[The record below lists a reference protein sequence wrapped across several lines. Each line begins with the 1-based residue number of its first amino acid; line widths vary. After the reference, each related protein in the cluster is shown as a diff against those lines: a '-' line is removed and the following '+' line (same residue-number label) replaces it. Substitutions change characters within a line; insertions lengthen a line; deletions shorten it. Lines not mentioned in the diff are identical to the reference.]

1 MNPSRLWYF
10 AAPVVFVAGVLGARD
25 LISTRLD
32 AVAASM
38 RRFVVPGTVELTL
51 EQPGTYTIYHEASGV
66 IDGKLYVSE
75 NVNGLQVRVA
85 AVPGDAP
92 VPVSTPGGS
101 ETYSLSG
108 ASGVAVLAFDAAAA
122 GRYRLTAGYDGGK
135 TEPKVVLMVARGMLR
150 RMMSAIFAGI
160 APGFGG
166 FAVALAIIITTAVK
180 RGQARKA
187 AAS

>member
-1 MNPSRLWYF
+1 V
-10 AAPVVFVAGVLGARD
+10 APVILVAGVMGARY
-25 LISTRLD
+25 LIFTRLD

-38 RRFVVPGTVELTL
+38 RRFVVPGTAELTL
-51 EQPGTYTIYHEASGV
+51 EQPGTYTIYHEASSV

-85 AVPGDAP
+85 AVPGDVP
-92 VPVSTPGGS
+92 VQVSTPGGS
-101 ETYSLSG
+101 ENYSMGG
-108 ASGVAVLAFDAAAA
+108 ASGVAVLAFDVTSP

-150 RMMSAIFAGI
+150 RMMSAIFGGI
-160 APGFGG
+160 ALGIGG
-166 FAVALAIIITTAVK
+166 FAVALAIIVTTAVT
-180 RGQARKA
+180 RGRARN

>member
-1 MNPSRLWYF
+1 MNPSRLWYVV
-10 AAPVVFVAGVLGARD
+10 APVILVAGVMGARY
-25 LISTRLD
+25 LIFTRLD

-38 RRFVVPGTVELTL
+38 RRFVVPGTAELTL
-51 EQPGTYTIYHEASGV
+51 EQPGTYTIYHEASSV

-85 AVPGDAP
+85 AVPGDVP
-92 VPVSTPGGS
+92 VQVSTPGGS
-101 ETYSLSG
+101 ENYSMGG
-108 ASGVAVLAFDAAAA
+108 ASGVAVLAFDVTSP

-150 RMMSAIFAGI
+150 RMMSAIFGGI
-160 APGFGG
+160 ALGIGG
-166 FAVALAIIITTAVK
+166 FAVALAIIVTTAVT
-180 RGQARKA
+180 RGRARN